1 MREIKFRGKANNPDV
16 YDFGKWVYGDLV
28 HNTLASD
35 NRTVPVAIKPDNYY
49 PIEVDPK
56 TIGECVRLCDC
67 ADKKE
72 YLYSGDIISY
82 NNTDSNKKYIGVI
95 KYDGE
100 LCCFA
105 IFDKY
110 ADIWE
115 RESDWMKIKNIKKL
129 GNVFDNPELI

>member
-1 MREIKFRGKANNPDV
+1 LQDYETASPFLQVGVVDNDYAAPDV
-16 YDFGKWVYGDLV
+16 
-28 HNTLASD
+28 T
-35 NRTVPVAIKPDNYY
+35 AIRVN
-49 PIEVDPK
+49 PK